1 MRHLLHIFLSY
12 VRARWLLAIV
22 LVYAGVGLL
31 LRAYAGINILPPCL
45 YSTFFHVR
53 CPGCGI
59 TTATTLIL
67 QGRLAEAWNTNPLA
81 FPAIVIIL
89 AALIADYSKYLRTFA
104 VGNDSSGRS

>member
-1 MRHLLHIFLSY
+1 MTVRKLSASILSY
-12 VRARWLLAIV
+12 MQARWLLAIV
-22 LVYAGVGLL
+22 LVYAVTGLL

-45 YSTFFHVR
+45 YTTLFHVH

-67 QGRLAEAWNTNPLA
+67 QGRFADAWHTNPLA

-89 AALIADYSKYLRTFA
+89 AALIRDYFKFLRNF
-104 VGNDSSGRS
+104 NLK